1 MTKSLIL
8 DLHNDL
14 INGKKTI
21 KDIVDNVKKIH
32 DKISITNS
40 IITSTINSVDINKL
54 QTELKSNEDNLL
66 YSIPYSL
73 KDNFSNKG
81 INSLYSF
88 G

>member
-40 IITSTINSVDINKL
+40 IITSTINSVNINK
-54 QTELKSNEDNLL
+54 S
-66 YSIPYSL
+66 
-73 KDNFSNKG
+73 
-81 INSLYSF
+81 
-88 G
+88 

>member
-40 IITSTINSVDINKL
+40 IITSTINSVNINKL
-54 QTELKSNEDNLL
+54 QTELKSNEDNHL
-66 YSIPYSL
+66 YAIPYS
-73 KDNFSNKG
+73 
-81 INSLYSF
+81 
-88 G
+88 